1 VTRERQN
8 LDGMAGAVRVKSTTK
23 FQVLMFDPAPKGRQR
38 IEMAIR
44 QAAPEVRLTPRVRPQ
59 TFLRALEN
67 HTYDAIIL
75 GFPLAE
81 PVFDKVLSL
90 VTQDPA
96 QSPVLFLV
104 GEGGDQRGR
113 SMPHRYTKDREGLA
127 SLAMELPDLVQ
138 AHKLDSIRFKVMQ
151 EEGQI
156 LADNVRTFIAAK
168 AIESLEELRLESMY
182 ISIDPLR
189 GRWVIR
195 ASTYADEIINLIE
208 TIEAKGGQVAP
219 LIDHV
224 PPGYRDLLRGKTSL
238 NDVKLTDLLQVLM
251 PWISERDSKR
261 LKRALNLE
269 RIFLAPVAHENQM
282 NGILAIGEALPPIGA
297 QAVERFAS
305 RFARALTHAKEVD
318 DISARAKGLAT
329 LQQVLVSVSSTLDT
343 AQLMENVL
351 DLLSEVVS
359 FDGARVYV
367 VDEGQIT
374 ITASRGNMRSGRKV
388 SWYQNDLGDS
398 NTFFSQTYLVGKPSL
413 QSEVHDHTSLGE
425 PGSKPDWRSWIAAPI
440 RWHRQ
445 VSGVLTLSSSVQG
458 FFQPLHVEI
467 TETVARQLGVAL
479 ENARLLEQSLQRAEK
494 LKIVH
499 EIGRSSVSL
508 LDSQLLVFE
517 AAQRVIQ
524 IFAYDQVGIFM
535 VEEDTLIPE
544 IYLYGKDLRERKG
557 IRQILLNS
565 GTIFDEAVRGNVS
578 MVLPDLSDTAGF
590 DFIPGTR
597 NARAAML
604 IPLSIKGA
612 VVGVMLVLSHS
623 KDGVDEDDV
632 EILQVLAAQLGIS
645 LVNARLFSEVRSHAA
660 KLEQRVAERTEELR
674 SQKERTEAILR
685 SVADAVMVLD
695 LEGRLVLANPMAQS
709 LLSRAWSEQLY
720 QKVVALQQDPSQA
733 QASWEFGTESFEA
746 LASNVELEGQNIGT
760 VIVLRNITRLKELDR
775 LKSQFVATVSHEL
788 RTPLANIKLYLSL
801 LRRGQGDREPY
812 YYQTLESETNRLTTM
827 IEDLLDLSRLDAEQ
841 KVEFSPLYLGD
852 LLEDII
858 ETQRPVCANKR
869 LKLIYKAS
877 GNPRILGNRDRLI
890 QVFTNLIA
898 NAIAYT
904 PAGDSIRVR
913 LLPVERAQDEV
924 GAVVEVDDTGMGIP
938 ADELPYVFDRF
949 YRGRMAQQLKIHGSG
964 LGLAIVREIVESH
977 RGSISV
983 RSDIGEGTCFRVWIP
998 LVEGGERD
1006 HG

>member
-1 VTRERQN
+1 
-8 LDGMAGAVRVKSTTK
+8 MAGSVRVNSTTK
-23 FQVLMFDPAPKGRQR
+23 FQVLLFDPDPKGRQW

-44 QAAPEVRLTPRVRPQ
+44 RALPEVRLTARARPH
-59 TFLRALEN
+59 TFISAFEN
-67 HTYDAIIL
+67 HQYDAIIL

-81 PVFDKVLSL
+81 PVLGEVLSL
-90 VTQDPA
+90 LVEDQA
-96 QSPVLFLV
+96 LSPMVFLV
-104 GEGGDQRGR
+104 GEGGDLNGR
-113 SMPHRYTKDREGLA
+113 SEPHRYEKNQEGLA
-127 SLAMELPDLVQ
+127 SLAEKLPDLVQ
-138 AHKLDSIRFKVMQ
+138 AHKLDSIRFEAMQ
-151 EEGQI
+151 EEGKV
-156 LADNVRTFIAAK
+156 LTDNLRTFIAEK
-168 AIESLEELRLESMY
+168 AIESLGELGLESMY

-195 ASTYADEIINLIE
+195 ASTYADVIINLIE

-219 LIDHV
+219 LIDHL
-224 PPGYRDLLRGKTSL
+224 PPGYRELLRGNTNL
-238 NDVKLTDLLQVLM
+238 NRVELSDLLQVLM

-261 LKRALNLE
+261 LMRALNLK
-269 RIFLAPVAHENQM
+269 RIFLAPVAYENQM
-282 NGILAIGEALPPIGA
+282 HGILAIGKTLPPIEV
-297 QAVERFAS
+297 QAVQRFAS
-305 RFARALTHAKEVD
+305 RFARALAHAKEVD
-318 DISARAKGLAT
+318 DLSARAKGLET

-343 AQLMENVL
+343 AQLTENVL
-351 DLLSEVVS
+351 NLLREVVA
-359 FDGARVYV
+359 FDGARVYLIHE
-367 VDEGQIT
+367 DQIA
-374 ITASRGNMRSGRKV
+374 IRASRGNMRSERKV
-388 SWYQNDLGDS
+388 LWHQNELGDS
-398 NTFFSQTYLVGKPSL
+398 NAFFLQTYLTGKPCL
-413 QSEVHDHTSLGE
+413 QSEVYDHASLGE
-425 PGSKPDWRSWIAAPI
+425 PGSNPAWKSWIAAPI
-440 RWHRQ
+440 RWHGQ
-445 VSGVLTLSSSVQG
+445 VNGVLTLTSSIPG

-467 TETVARQLGVAL
+467 TGTIARQLGVAL
-479 ENARLLEQSLQRAEK
+479 ENARLLEQSLQREEK

-517 AAQRVIQ
+517 AAQRVVQ

-557 IRQILLNS
+557 IRQIPLNS

-578 MVLPDLSDTAGF
+578 IVLPDLSNAAGLE
-590 DFIPGTR
+590 FIPGTR
-597 NARAAML
+597 KARAAML

-623 KDGVDEDDV
+623 KNGVDEDDV

-645 LVNARLFSEVRSHAA
+645 LVNARLFSEVRAHAA

-720 QKVVALQQDPSQA
+720 QKVVALQQDPAQA
-733 QASWEFGTESFEA
+733 QALWEFGTESFEA
-746 LASNVELEGQNIGT
+746 LASNVELEGQDIGT

-801 LRRGQGDREPY
+801 LRRGQEDREPH
-812 YYQTLESETNRLTTM
+812 YYQTLESETDRLTTM

-841 KVEFSPLYLGD
+841 KVEFNSLHLGD
-852 LLEDII
+852 LLEEII
-858 ETQRPVCANKR
+858 VTQRPVCANKR
-869 LKLIYKAS
+869 LELIYKAS

-913 LLPVERAQDEV
+913 LLPVERVRDESR
-924 GAVVEVDDTGMGIP
+924 AVVEVEDTGMGIP

-983 RSDIGEGTCFRVWIP
+983 RSDIGKGTCFRVWLP

>member
-1 VTRERQN
+1 
-8 LDGMAGAVRVKSTTK
+8 MAGSFRVKSK
-23 FQVLMFDPAPKGRQR
+23 KKLQVILFDPDPKGRQQ
-38 IEMAIR
+38 IEVVIR
-44 QAAPEVRLTPRVRPQ
+44 KASPGIRLTPRVSPN
-59 TFLRALEN
+59 TFRRALAN
-67 HTYDAIIL
+67 HQYDAIIL

-81 PVFDKVLSL
+81 PVLGKVLSAL
-90 VTQDPA
+90 TQDQA
-96 QSPVLFLV
+96 QLPMVFLV
-104 GEGGDQRGR
+104 GEGGDQPGQAV
-113 SMPHRYTKDREGLA
+113 HHCYVIDREDLT
-127 SLAMELPDLVQ
+127 SLAEKLPSLVQ
-138 AHKLDSIRFKVMQ
+138 AHKLDSIHFKAIQ
-151 EEGQI
+151 EEEPT
-156 LADNVRTFIAAK
+156 LANNMRTFIAEK
-168 AIESLEELRLESMY
+168 AIESLGDLGWASMY

-195 ASTYADEIINLIE
+195 ASTYADEAINLIE
-208 TIEAKGGQVAP
+208 KIEAKGGQVAP

-224 PPGYRDLLRGKTSL
+224 PLGYRDLMRGKKSL
-238 NDVKLTDLLQVLM
+238 NKVEFTDLLQVLM
-251 PWISERDSKR
+251 PWISERDSKQ
-261 LKRALNLE
+261 LKRTLNLE
-269 RIFLAPVAHENQM
+269 RIFLAPVIHEKQM
-282 NGILAIGEALPPIGA
+282 HGILAIGEAMPPLEA
-297 QAVERFAS
+297 QAVQRFTS

-318 DISARAKGLAT
+318 DLSARAKGLET

-351 DLLSEVVS
+351 DLLKEVVIY
-359 FDGARVYV
+359 DGARVYV
-367 VDEGQIT
+367 VHEGQIA
-374 ITASRGNMRSGRKV
+374 IKASRGNMRPGRKV
-388 SWYQNDLGDS
+388 SWQQKELDDS
-398 NTFFSQTYLVGKPSL
+398 NTVFSKTYLAGEPFL
-413 QSEVHDHTSLGE
+413 QSEVHDHASLGE
-425 PGSKPDWRSWIAAPI
+425 PGAKPDWLSWIAAPI
-440 RWHRQ
+440 RWHGQ
-445 VSGVLTLSSSVQG
+445 VSGVLTLSSSTPG
-458 FFQPLHVEI
+458 FFQPLHVEL

-479 ENARLLEQSLQRAEK
+479 ENARLLEQSFQRAEK

-544 IYLYGKDLRERKG
+544 IYLYGKDLQERKG
-557 IRQILLNS
+557 LRKIPLNS

-578 MVLPDLSDTAGF
+578 VVLPDLHDASGLE
-590 DFIPGTR
+590 FIPGAR
-597 NARAAML
+597 KARAAIL

-623 KDGVDEDDV
+623 KNGVDEDDV

-645 LVNARLFSEVRSHAA
+645 LVNARLFSEVRAHAA

-720 QKVVALQQDPSQA
+720 QKVVALQQNPSQA

-746 LASNVELEGQNIGT
+746 LASNVELEGQDIGT

-812 YYQTLESETNRLTTM
+812 YYQTLESETDRLTTM
-827 IEDLLDLSRLDAEQ
+827 IEDLLDLSRLDAEHR
-841 KVEFSPLYLGD
+841 VEFSPLLLGD
-852 LLEDII
+852 LLREII
-858 ETQRPVCANKR
+858 ETQSPVCASKR
-869 LKLIYKAS
+869 LELSYEAR

-898 NAIAYT
+898 NAISYT

-913 LLPVERAQDEV
+913 LLPVERAQDGA
-924 GAVVEVDDTGMGIP
+924 GAVVEVEDTGMGIP
-938 ADELPYVFDRF
+938 TDELPYVFDRF

-964 LGLAIVREIVESH
+964 LGLAIVREIVETH
-977 RGSISV
+977 RGNISV
-983 RSDIGEGTCFRVWIP
+983 FSDIGKGTCFRVWIP